1 MLVKLELKSE
11 EKLYAIQ
18 QDIFLSKY
26 YKQYTQ
32 HDQSKS
38 IKNDQT
44 ITSLEVTTEIRY
56 LEHFIK
62 CAKTCVNLKELNI
75 SIIKNNFLHSR
86 LSCTLGDILELLNCI
101 KLDTLR
107 ISHYDLNDINSIVNF
122 INNNDIQNIIIV
134 GNNMHISIDL
144 ILGIT
149 KSVNLE
155 FSTKLNI
162 CEQRYKYLLNH
173 LDEYKIKLKCDITCD
188 DNKFNTYDYLTKY
201 YNENTK
207 EYSKYFIEKSDSL
220 LTQDKIERNKKAKER
235 IMQILFQSVNDKKK
249 VRNK

>member
-11 EKLYAIQ
+11 EELYAIQ
-18 QDIFLSKY
+18 EDIFLNKY

-44 ITSLEVTTEIRY
+44 ITVLEVTTEIRY

-62 CAKTCVNLKELNI
+62 CAKTCVNLKELNLNI
-75 SIIKNNFLHSR
+75 VRNKLLQTR
-86 LSCTLGDILELLNCI
+86 LSCTIGDILELLNGV
-101 KLDTLR
+101 KLNTLQ
-107 ISHYDLNDINSIVNF
+107 INHYDLSDISSIVNF
-122 INNNDIQNIIIV
+122 VNNNDVQNIIIV
-134 GNNMHISIDL
+134 GNNMQISIDL
-144 ILGIT
+144 ILCIT

-173 LDEYKIKLKCDITCD
+173 LDEHKIRLKCDITCD
-188 DNKFNTYDYLTKY
+188 DNKFNTDEYLTEY
-201 YNENTK
+201 YNENAK

-220 LTQDKIERNKKAKER
+220 LTQDKIDRNKKAKENV
-235 IMQILFQSVNDKKK
+235 MQILFHSINYKKNAH
-249 VRNK
+249 NK